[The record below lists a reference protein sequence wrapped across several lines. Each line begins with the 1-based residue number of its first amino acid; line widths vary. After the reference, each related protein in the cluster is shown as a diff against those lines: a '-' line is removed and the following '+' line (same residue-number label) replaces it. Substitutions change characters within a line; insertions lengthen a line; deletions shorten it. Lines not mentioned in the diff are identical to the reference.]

1 METTRERAE
10 QMQKVASA
18 MFALADAEDSKDEAN
33 IESAAKDV
41 LFESM
46 KLKIMGI
53 QKVQRMEELKPC
65 PFCGSSAEVICYY
78 DLEPVRYRVA
88 CAVCGAERR
97 MSFETNEKAV
107 MNWNERI

>member
-53 QKVQRMEELKPC
+53 
-65 PFCGSSAEVICYY
+65 
-78 DLEPVRYRVA
+78 
-88 CAVCGAERR
+88 
-97 MSFETNEKAV
+97 
-107 MNWNERI
+107 

>member
-1 METTRERAE
+1 
-10 QMQKVASA
+10 
-18 MFALADAEDSKDEAN
+18 
-33 IESAAKDV
+33 
-41 LFESM
+41 
-46 KLKIMGI
+46 
-53 QKVQRMEELKPC
+53 MEELKPC